1 MSGSKWDLGKAQE
14 HYGQRAFQ
22 ALGAQKVEPVHDFR
36 RSLGT
41 SGCGVWQDVDMMRNV
56 GLGSNQN
63 YMKDPDM
70 AAPKGALSQSH
81 A

>member
-1 MSGSKWDLGKAQE
+1 
-14 HYGQRAFQ
+14 
-22 ALGAQKVEPVHDFR
+22 
-36 RSLGT
+36 
-41 SGCGVWQDVDMMRNV
+41 MMRNV